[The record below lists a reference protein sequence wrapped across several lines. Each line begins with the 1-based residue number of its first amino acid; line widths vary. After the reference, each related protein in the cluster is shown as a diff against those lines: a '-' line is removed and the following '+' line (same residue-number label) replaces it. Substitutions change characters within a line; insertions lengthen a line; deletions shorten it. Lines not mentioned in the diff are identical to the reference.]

1 MNPRRRL
8 ACAAGLSFL
17 VDGLSGCGGDT
28 VVPVGASIRHDDFLY
43 TVLTAQPVDRIGG
56 RVASG
61 QFLVVYFEVVN
72 RAARVAHSWTN
83 EIAYVVDAAGRVYEN
98 DVTLQQA
105 LGQSG
110 SFRWAAEYN
119 TPPGTSE
126 STMLVFDLPGEAP
139 RPVDLMVRGE
149 LLMGDVLDGV
159 RFRRTRVRMP

>member
-17 VDGLSGCGGDT
+17 VDGLSGCGGDS

-43 TVLTAQPVDRIGG
+43 TVLTAQPVDRIGD
-56 RVASG
+56 RVANG

-72 RAARVAHSWTN
+72 RAARVVHSWSN
-83 EIAYVVDAAGRVYEN
+83 AIAYLVDAAGRHYEN

-105 LGQSG
+105 LDRLGA
-110 SFRWAAEYN
+110 FRWAAEYV
-119 TPPGTSE
+119 TPPGASE
-126 STMLVFDLPGEAP
+126 ATMLVFELPADAL

-149 LLMGDVLDGV
+149 LLMGDILDGV

>member
-1 MNPRRRL
+1 LNPRRRL

-17 VDGLSGCGGDT
+17 VDGLTGCGGDA

-43 TVLTAQPVDRIGG
+43 TVLTAQPVGRIGDK
-56 RVASG
+56 VASG
-61 QFLVVYFEVVN
+61 QFLVVYFEVAN
-72 RAARVAHSWTN
+72 QAARVAHSWSN
-83 EIAYVVDAAGRVYEN
+83 AIAYLVDASGRLYEN

-105 LGQSG
+105 LDQSG
-110 SFRWAAEYN
+110 PFRWAAEYV

-126 STMLVFDLPGEAP
+126 ATMLVFDMPVDAP

-149 LLMGDVLDGV
+149 LLMGDILDGV